1 MADKRKLYRELAVE
15 PDATPAEI
23 DKAYRQ
29 RARAAHPDA
38 GGTAEAFHALS
49 HAYAILSDPDRRKA
63 YDETGYEGEL
73 AVDDIAGRAM
83 ERIHALV
90 ASVLESD
97 LPFEAVDLIAPIRDT
112 LTKQKAD
119 IGVGIR
125 KLERQAK
132 RAEAMAARFRKRD
145 GDNIIRKVLERRAAD
160 TREQAEKTRREETIF
175 AKAIEL
181 LAEYSFDFEP
191 PPPKA
196 TEPAKAAEPVR
207 PSPAAKPVEPLRPA
221 PAAMKP
227 AEPVRHAEAAAR
239 PETPKPGAPKPRT
252 LNLVR

>member
-1 MADKRKLYRELAVE
+1 MADRRKLYRELAVE

-73 AVDDIAGRAM
+73 AVDDIVGRAM

-132 RAEAMAARFRKRD
+132 RAEAMAARFRKRE

-181 LAEYSFDFEP
+181 LADYSFDFEP
-191 PPPKA
+191 PAPPKA
-196 TEPAKAAEPVR
+196 EKSAEPA
-207 PSPAAKPVEPLRPA
+207 RPA
-221 PAAMKP
+221 PVARPAEAAKP
-227 AEPVRHAEAAAR
+227 AEPVKHAEAAAR
-239 PETPKPGAPKPRT
+239 PEPPKPGAAKPRT

>member
-29 RARAAHPDA
+29 RARTAHPDA

-63 YDETGYEGEL
+63 YDETGFEGEL
-73 AVDDIAGRAM
+73 TDDIVTRAM

-97 LPFEAVDLIAPIRDT
+97 LPFETVDLITPIRDT

-119 IGVGIR
+119 IGAGIR

-132 RAEAMAARFRKRD
+132 RAEAMAARFRKRE

-160 TREQAEKTRREETIF
+160 TREQAEKTRREEAIF

-181 LAEYSFDFEP
+181 LADYSFDFEP
-191 PPPKA
+191 PPPPKVA
-196 TEPAKAAEPVR
+196 EPSKAAEPIR
-207 PSPAAKPVEPLRPA
+207 PAPTVKPVEPIRPA
-221 PAAMKP
+221 PAAAAKP
-227 AEPVRHAEAAAR
+227 AEPIKHAEAAAK
-239 PETPKPGAPKPRT
+239 PASKPGTRT

>member
-29 RARAAHPDA
+29 RARTAHPDA

-63 YDETGYEGEL
+63 YDETGFEGEL
-73 AVDDIAGRAM
+73 TDDIVSRAM

-97 LPFEAVDLIAPIRDT
+97 LPFETVDLIAPIRDT

-119 IGVGIR
+119 IGAGIR

-132 RAEAMAARFRKRD
+132 RAEAMAARFRKR
-145 GDNIIRKVLERRAAD
+145 DNIIRKVLERRAAD
-160 TREQAEKTRREETIF
+160 TREQAEKTRREEAIF

-181 LAEYSFDFEP
+181 LADYSFDFEP
-191 PPPKA
+191 PPPPKTAEPIKA
-196 TEPAKAAEPVR
+196 SEPA
-207 PSPAAKPVEPLRPA
+207 RPA
-221 PAAMKP
+221 PAAKP
-227 AEPVRHAEAAAR
+227 AEPIRPVPTATKPGEPVKHAEAAAK
-239 PETPKPGAPKPRT
+239 PAKPGPRT

>member
-38 GGTAEAFHALS
+38 GGTAEAFHTLS

-73 AVDDIAGRAM
+73 AVDDIVGRAM

-132 RAEAMAARFRKRD
+132 RAEAMAARFRKRE

-181 LAEYSFDFEP
+181 LADYSFDFEP
-191 PPPKA
+191 PAPS
-196 TEPAKAAEPVR
+196 KAAEKPAESTRPAPVAK
-207 PSPAAKPVEPLRPA
+207 PAEAAKPVEPV
-221 PAAMKP
+221 K
-227 AEPVRHAEAAAR
+227 HAEAAAR
-239 PETPKPGAPKPRT
+239 PEPPKPGAKPRT

>member
-1 MADKRKLYRELAVE
+1 MADKRRLYRELAVE

-29 RARAAHPDA
+29 RARTAHPDA
-38 GGTAEAFHALS
+38 GGTAEAFHTLS
-49 HAYAILSDPDRRKA
+49 HAYAILSDPERRKA

-112 LTKQKAD
+112 LTKQKGD

-132 RAEAMAARFRKRD
+132 RAEAMAARFRKRE

-181 LAEYSFDFEP
+181 LEDYSFDFEP
-191 PPPKA
+191 PAVKAPEKPP
-196 TEPAKAAEPVR
+196 EPA
-207 PSPAAKPVEPLRPA
+207 RPA
-221 PAAMKP
+221 PTARP
-227 AEPVRHAEAAAR
+227 ADPVKHAEAAAR
-239 PETPKPGAPKPRT
+239 PEPPKPGATKPRT